1 MALAPQIET
10 TNFAEKARVL
20 TKAVVRAGDALG
32 LTSAELASIIGVSP
46 ATMSRMRKGDYV
58 LGMKDKSYELAALLV
73 RFFRSL
79 DAIAGGDNAVRTAW
93 LRGENAAL
101 GGAPADLIQTVSGL
115 TNGLAYLDARRAPI

>member
-1 MALAPQIET
+1 MALAHQIRPDKST
-10 TNFAEKARVL
+10 EKARVL

-32 LTSAELASIIGVSP
+32 LKSAELAAIIGVSP

-58 LGMKDKSYELAALLV
+58 LEPKDKSYELAALLV

-79 DAIAGGDNAVRTAW
+79 DAIAGGDSAVRTAW
-93 LRGENAAL
+93 LRGENVAL
-101 GGAPADLIQTVSGL
+101 GGAPADLIQTVAGL

>member
-1 MALAPQIET
+1 MTIAQKIA
-10 TNFAEKARVL
+10 TNNSADKAQVL

-32 LTSAELASIIGVSP
+32 LKSAEVAAIIGVSP
-46 ATMSRMRKGDYV
+46 ATMSRMRKGEY
-58 LGMKDKSYELAALLV
+58 LLEPKDKPYELAALLV

-101 GGAPADLIQTVSGL
+101 GGAPADLIQTVTGL
-115 TNGLAYLDARRAPI
+115 TNGLAYLDARRAPL